1 MDAYTTSPEG
11 KTWTVTLR
19 KGLAF
24 SDGKP
29 VTSADVI
36 VSLTGW
42 RSDTFY
48 LTFLLTTRNISP
60 VGSHSWK
67 TILYSMPET
76 WCCNP
81 VSRSEMRSSPIKP
94 TES

>member
-1 MDAYTTSPEG
+1 MMDAYTTSPEG

-36 VSLTGW
+36 VSITGW
-42 RSDTFY
+42 GKRYLLSDFSI
-48 LTFLLTTRNISP
+48 N
-60 VGSHSWK
+60 HS
-67 TILYSMPET
+67 
-76 WCCNP
+76 
-81 VSRSEMRSSPIKP
+81 
-94 TES
+94 